1 MKPQPNRR
9 RIWLLTGLLCIIES
23 PSSCCAFEL
32 STVLRQIG
40 SDHLRFFFNLACV
53 KTLLRNLCV
62 QIFFAIA
69 PQVSEILAGND
80 FTRFSHSKHG
90 STSFGYNFFVVWHRT
105 KIKTVL
111 KTLCMG
117 DFIPEKKF
125 WKIYFLTPFFPHFT
139 SSHKM

>member
-1 MKPQPNRR
+1 MSP
-9 RIWLLTGLLCIIES
+9 IFCTCMYIFLAII
-23 PSSCCAFEL
+23 L
-32 STVLRQIG
+32 WIG
-40 SDHLRFFFNLACV
+40 SKLIHLSHLSEVTISDFFFNLACV